1 MGQEVD
7 VVALGVVLAGVSTT
21 ALLARQRGDDGG
33 LGAVEQVADLAGLQQ
48 VRVEHHAL
56 VGDRDLGVA
65 LAQLADL
72 AERLVQHG
80 LVAVDP
86 DVVHH
91 HVGQVLADLRGR
103 LATGRRAQALDLGTH
118 GLVGVAGD
126 LRHADALDVDRHLP
140 TGPPPEHEEIHEINL
155 RNFYI
160 NRNFTNPTKAQG
172 GAEEWTQSFIL
183 DAKSG
188 FTQGTVGF
196 GMDVLGLYSVKLD
209 GGKGTGGT
217 QLLPLDHDGRPA
229 DNFGRTGVAFKAKL
243 SQTEMKVGE
252 WMPVLPILRSDDGRS
267 LPQTFRGGQITSKEI
282 DGLTLYGGQFRANS
296 PRDDSSMS
304 DMSMTG
310 KAAFTSDRF
319 NFQGGE
325 YAFNDKR
332 TQIGLWNAELK
343 DIYSQQYVNLIHSQP
358 LGDWTL
364 GANLGFFYGKDDGS
378 ARAGD
383 LDNKTWSGMFSAR
396 YGGNTF
402 YVGLQKLTGDSA
414 WMRVNG
420 TSGGT
425 LANDSYNA
433 SYDNAAGALLASA
446 P

>member
-1 MGQEVD
+1 MTHPTAPY
-7 VVALGVVLAGVSTT
+7 ALPGLIALALT
-21 ALLARQRGDDGG
+21 
-33 LGAVEQVADLAGLQQ
+33 
-48 VRVEHHAL
+48 
-56 VGDRDLGVA
+56 GVA
-65 LAQLADL
+65 LPAA
-72 AERLVQHG
+72 AEE
-80 LVAVDP
+80 
-86 DVVHH
+86 
-91 HVGQVLADLRGR
+91 
-103 LATGRRAQALDLGTH
+103 
-118 GLVGVAGD
+118 AGFVEGAKVN
-126 LRHADALDVDRHLP
+126 L
-140 TGPPPEHEEIHEINL
+140 NL

-172 GAEEWTQSFIL
+172 KAEEWTQNFIL

-229 DNFGRTGVAFKAKL
+229 DNFGRTNVAFKAKL
-243 SQTEMKVGE
+243 SQTEIKVGE

-282 DGLTLYGGQFRANS
+282 NGLTLYGGQFRANS

-325 YAFNDKR
+325 YVFNEKR

-378 ARAGD
+378 ARAGE

-396 YGGNTF
+396 YGGSTF

-433 SYDNAAGALLASA
+433 SYDNAQERSWQVRHDYNFAALGIPGLTLMNRYISGDNVHTGTITDGKEWGRESELGYTVQSGALRDLNVRWRNSTMRRDFSNNEFDENRLIISY
-446 P
+446 PISLL

>member
-1 MGQEVD
+1 MTVFP
-7 VVALGVVLAGVSTT
+7 VPYALPAVIALAI
-21 ALLARQRGDDGG
+21 
-33 LGAVEQVADLAGLQQ
+33 AGLALPASAEESGF
-48 VRVEHHAL
+48 VEGAKVNL
-56 VGDRDLGVA
+56 
-65 LAQLADL
+65 
-72 AERLVQHG
+72 
-80 LVAVDP
+80 
-86 DVVHH
+86 
-91 HVGQVLADLRGR
+91 
-103 LATGRRAQALDLGTH
+103 
-118 GLVGVAGD
+118 
-126 LRHADALDVDRHLP
+126 
-140 TGPPPEHEEIHEINL
+140 NL

-160 NRNFTNPTKAQG
+160 NRNFTNPTKTQG
-172 GAEEWTQSFIL
+172 KAEELTQSFIL
-183 DAKSG
+183 DARSG

-196 GMDVLGLYSVKLD
+196 GMDVLGLYSIKLD

-229 DNFGRTGVAFKAKL
+229 DNFGRTNVAFKARL
-243 SQTEMKVGE
+243 SQTEVKVGE

-282 DGLTLYGGQFRANS
+282 AGLTLYGGQFRANS

-325 YAFNDKR
+325 YLFNDKR
-332 TQIGLWNAELK
+332 TQIGLWNAQLK
-343 DIYSQQYVNLIHSQP
+343 DIYSQQYLNVLHSQP

-364 GANLGFFYGKDDGS
+364 GANLGFFYGKEDGS

-383 LDNKTWSGMFSAR
+383 LDNKTWYGMFSAK

-402 YVGLQKLTGDSA
+402 YLGLQKLTGDSA

-433 SYDNAAGALLASA
+433 SYDNAQERSWQLRHDYNFAAMGIPGLTLMNRYISGDNVHTGTITDGKEWGRESELGYTVQSGTLKDLNVRWRNSTMRRDFSNNEFDENRLIVSYPISLL
-446 P
+446 

>member
-1 MGQEVD
+1 MTVFP
-7 VVALGVVLAGVSTT
+7 VPYALPGVIALAI
-21 ALLARQRGDDGG
+21 
-33 LGAVEQVADLAGLQQ
+33 AGLALPASAEEGGF
-48 VRVEHHAL
+48 VEGAKVNL
-56 VGDRDLGVA
+56 
-65 LAQLADL
+65 
-72 AERLVQHG
+72 
-80 LVAVDP
+80 
-86 DVVHH
+86 
-91 HVGQVLADLRGR
+91 
-103 LATGRRAQALDLGTH
+103 
-118 GLVGVAGD
+118 
-126 LRHADALDVDRHLP
+126 
-140 TGPPPEHEEIHEINL
+140 NL

-172 GAEEWTQSFIL
+172 KAEEWTQSFIL

-229 DNFGRTGVAFKAKL
+229 DNFGRTNVAFKARL
-243 SQTEMKVGE
+243 SQTEVKVGE

-282 DGLTLYGGQFRANS
+282 AGLTLYGGQFRANS

-325 YAFNDKR
+325 YLFNDKR
-332 TQIGLWNAELK
+332 TQIGLWNAQLK
-343 DIYSQQYVNLIHSQP
+343 DIYSQQYLNVLHSQP

-364 GANLGFFYGKDDGS
+364 GANLGFFHGKEDGS

-383 LDNKTWSGMFSAR
+383 LDNKTWYGMFSAK

-420 TSGGT
+420 SSGGT

-433 SYDNAAGALLASA
+433 SYDNAQERSWQLRHDYNFAAMGIPGLTLMNRYISGDNVHTGTITDGKEWGRESELGYTVQSGTLKDLNVRWRNSTMRRDFSNNEFDENRLIVSYPISLL
-446 P
+446 

>member
-1 MGQEVD
+1 MTVFPVPYALP
-7 VVALGVVLAGVSTT
+7 VVIALA
-21 ALLARQRGDDGG
+21 
-33 LGAVEQVADLAGLQQ
+33 LAGLALPASAEEGGF
-48 VRVEHHAL
+48 VEGAKVNL
-56 VGDRDLGVA
+56 
-65 LAQLADL
+65 
-72 AERLVQHG
+72 
-80 LVAVDP
+80 
-86 DVVHH
+86 
-91 HVGQVLADLRGR
+91 
-103 LATGRRAQALDLGTH
+103 
-118 GLVGVAGD
+118 
-126 LRHADALDVDRHLP
+126 
-140 TGPPPEHEEIHEINL
+140 NL

-160 NRNFTNPTKAQG
+160 NRNFTNPTKTQG
-172 GAEEWTQSFIL
+172 KAEEWTQSFIL

-196 GMDVLGLYSVKLD
+196 GMDVLGLYSIKLD

-229 DNFGRTGVAFKAKL
+229 DNFGRTNVAFKAKL
-243 SQTEMKVGE
+243 SQTEVKVGE

-282 DGLTLYGGQFRANS
+282 AGLTLYGGQFRANS

-325 YAFNDKR
+325 YLFNDKR
-332 TQIGLWNAELK
+332 TQIGLWNAQLK
-343 DIYSQQYVNLIHSQP
+343 DIYSQQYLNVLHSQP

-364 GANLGFFYGKDDGS
+364 GANLGFFYGKEDGS

-383 LDNKTWSGMFSAR
+383 LDNKTWYGMFSAK
-396 YGGNTF
+396 YGGSTF
-402 YVGLQKLTGDSA
+402 YLGLQKLTGDSA

-433 SYDNAAGALLASA
+433 SYDNAQERSWQLRHDYNFAAMGIPGLTLMNRYISGDNVHTGTITDGKEWGRESELGYTVQSGTLKDLNVRWRNSTMRRDFSNNEFDENRLIVSYPISLL
-446 P
+446 

>member
-1 MGQEVD
+1 MTVFP
-7 VVALGVVLAGVSTT
+7 VPYALPGVIALAI
-21 ALLARQRGDDGG
+21 
-33 LGAVEQVADLAGLQQ
+33 AGLALPASAEEGGF
-48 VRVEHHAL
+48 VEGAKVNL
-56 VGDRDLGVA
+56 
-65 LAQLADL
+65 
-72 AERLVQHG
+72 
-80 LVAVDP
+80 
-86 DVVHH
+86 
-91 HVGQVLADLRGR
+91 
-103 LATGRRAQALDLGTH
+103 
-118 GLVGVAGD
+118 
-126 LRHADALDVDRHLP
+126 
-140 TGPPPEHEEIHEINL
+140 NL

-172 GAEEWTQSFIL
+172 KAEEWTQSFIL

-229 DNFGRTGVAFKAKL
+229 DNFGRTNVAFKARL
-243 SQTEMKVGE
+243 SQTEVKVGE

-282 DGLTLYGGQFRANS
+282 AGLTLYGGQFRANS

-325 YAFNDKR
+325 YLFNDKR
-332 TQIGLWNAELK
+332 TQIGLWNAQLK
-343 DIYSQQYVNLIHSQP
+343 DIYSQQYLHVLHSQP

-364 GANLGFFYGKDDGS
+364 GANLGFFYGKEDGS

-383 LDNKTWSGMFSAR
+383 LDNKTWYGMFSAK

-420 TSGGT
+420 SSGGT

-433 SYDNAAGALLASA
+433 SYDNAQERSWQLRHDYNFAAMGIPGLTLMNRYISGDNVHTGTITDGKEWGRESELGYTVQSGTLKDLNVRWRNSTMRRDFSNNEFDENRLIVSYPISLL
-446 P
+446 

>member
-1 MGQEVD
+1 MTSSTTQYLFPSLI
-7 VVALGVVLAGVSTT
+7 AIALAGV
-21 ALLARQRGDDGG
+21 ALP
-33 LGAVEQVADLAGLQQ
+33 
-48 VRVEHHAL
+48 
-56 VGDRDLGVA
+56 A
-65 LAQLADL
+65 LA
-72 AERLVQHG
+72 EE
-80 LVAVDP
+80 
-86 DVVHH
+86 
-91 HVGQVLADLRGR
+91 
-103 LATGRRAQALDLGTH
+103 
-118 GLVGVAGD
+118 AGFVEGAKVN
-126 LRHADALDVDRHLP
+126 L
-140 TGPPPEHEEIHEINL
+140 NL

-160 NRNFTNPTKAQG
+160 NRNFTNPTKSQG
-172 GAEEWTQSFIL
+172 KAEEWTQSFIL

-229 DNFGRTGVAFKAKL
+229 DNFGRANVAFKAKL
-243 SQTEMKVGE
+243 SQTEVKVGE

-310 KAAFTSDRF
+310 KAAFKSDRF
-319 NFQGGE
+319 NFQGVE

-343 DIYSQQYVNLIHSQP
+343 DIYSQQYVNLIHTQP

-378 ARAGD
+378 ARAGE
-383 LDNKTWSGMFSAR
+383 LDNKTWSGLFSAK

-402 YVGLQKLTGDSA
+402 YVGLQKLTGDNA

-425 LANDSYNA
+425 LANDSYNS
-433 SYDNAAGALLASA
+433 SYDNAREKSWQVRHDYNFAALGVPGLTLMNRYISGDNVHTATTSDGKEWGRESELGYTVQSGALKDLNVKWRNSTIRRDFSNNEFDENRLIVSY
-446 P
+446 PISLL